1 MLLITHED
9 LENGL
14 YITVIDSIF
23 TIYSCYVVLYLNK
36 HYAPQNIFHCPGW
49 GWADWK

>member
-1 MLLITHED
+1 MLLITHEG

-14 YITVIDSIF
+14 YITVIVSIF
-23 TIYSCYVVLYLNK
+23 TIYSCCVVLYLNK
-36 HYAPQNIFHCPGW
+36 HYASQNIFHCPGW